1 MIHFFQVTNTFI
13 NVLIVSPCM
22 LGLFHQK
29 NNCFAVSDTTYMV
42 KRVVIHKVFTISV
55 YPTDQLTIEMS

>member
-1 MIHFFQVTNTFI
+1 MIHFFHITNTFI

-22 LGLFHQK
+22 LGLFHQM

-42 KRVVIHKVFTISV
+42 KRVVILKCSQLVYIQQIISW
-55 YPTDQLTIEMS
+55 L